1 MSTSEDSTRSGQQFG
16 VLPTWFDFNNYV
28 KQNFRYLPTLHIKKK
43 ETISD
48 SLNGFCCVLKKG
60 SYVVCAL
67 YSKKCSAVLN
77 FVKESFKS
85 TAFSNQTRK
94 ERDYITLQ
102 IYLCARIV
110 TKQLKIEC
118 HHLYFSVCIFMQS
131 NKSVSCHRQQFLSL
145 L

>member
-28 KQNFRYLPTLHIKKK
+28 KQNFRCVHTLHIKEK

-60 SYVVCAL
+60 SYVVCTL
-67 YSKKCSAVLN
+67 YSKKCLAVLN
-77 FVKESFKS
+77 FVKKSFKP

-94 ERDYITLQ
+94 ERDYYIILQ
-102 IYLCARIV
+102 FYFFARIV
-110 TKQLKIEC
+110 TKQLKIVC

-131 NKSVSCHRQQFLSL
+131 NKNISCHR
-145 L
+145 